1 MWAPGVGRTGLGGL
15 GSCWVPGTESLK
27 ENRREG
33 RRTEGFG
40 SNVPTCFSPP
50 QPPAAEN
57 NGILS
62 VFPSSAKC
70 PRSPK
75 QFALRGHTFSRPLE
89 GCFHTK
95 KLSEREEPMSF
106 GENQESQ

>member
-1 MWAPGVGRTGLGGL
+1 MGTGCGADRA
-15 GSCWVPGTESLK
+15 W
-27 ENRREG
+27 
-33 RRTEGFG
+33 GFG
-40 SNVPTCFSPP
+40 ELLGAGYRVAEGEQTGGAEDGGVWVDAPSCFSPP

-75 QFALRGHTFSRPLE
+75 QFALRGHTFSCLLE
-89 GCFHTK
+89 GCFHTN
-95 KLSEREEPMSF
+95 KLSEREEPM
-106 GENQESQ
+106 